1 MPKLSDII
9 EKLPKG
15 WHKPQQSNKQKA
27 KQRKPQKSNY
37 QRVMEQI
44 GRIGANGLFSMM
56 KRGYSSDRV
65 HRWDSSGSANVI
77 ERKKK
82 KKNNDDKPPKILYT
96 PMGNKR

>member
-15 WHKPQQSNKQKA
+15 WHKPQQSNMQKA
-27 KQRKPQKSNY
+27 KQRKPKKSNY

-56 KRGYSSDRV
+56 KG
-65 HRWDSSGSANVI
+65 VI
-77 ERKKK
+77 LLIEY
-82 KKNNDDKPPKILYT
+82 IVGIQ
-96 PMGNKR
+96 MVVQMS

>member
-15 WHKPQQSNKQKA
+15 WHKPQQSNKQKT
-27 KQRKPQKSNY
+27 KQRKPKMSNY

-56 KRGYSSDRV
+56 KGDGTKEV
-65 HRWDSSGSANVI
+65 
-77 ERKKK
+77 
-82 KKNNDDKPPKILYT
+82 
-96 PMGNKR
+96 